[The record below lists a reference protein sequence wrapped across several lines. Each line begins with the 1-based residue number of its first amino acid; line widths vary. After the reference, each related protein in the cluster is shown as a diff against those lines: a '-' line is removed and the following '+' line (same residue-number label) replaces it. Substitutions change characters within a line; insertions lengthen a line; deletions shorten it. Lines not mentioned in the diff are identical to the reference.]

1 MHAADARP
9 ACPVCTRPVLAEPYC
24 ECGWQLRAARRLGP
38 VTDDLRADFDGRLAA
53 ARHGYD
59 ARAAA
64 LITAEPGRFARWIR
78 GGAPDSAQWAAAR
91 RDAVTAVSGAIDEEL
106 ARKELATA
114 LRGLE
119 DGAQA
124 LIIEIGPEGIGITR
138 ASMDATG
145 TPRFDAAQP
154 ARSWPELLPGL
165 SAHPDERMLQLAGG
179 PGGPGRAALR
189 DCVDKAVQAV
199 QALYGDA
206 VLVVCRPA
214 GWALLEEAAERIA
227 LAFPGS
233 WLLRVAAEAAAPGAP
248 VTLGTLTASMPLLRG
263 YGVVVATV
271 DPVTGTVAPATQPL
285 FQPGD
290 VPGAQALVTLRRFPG
305 DPERVTLAVAVDAAW
320 SAEPRVVAVHTV
332 PPPERPLYQVSAV
345 LDASGQVR
353 FTGPRGVTEDSRP
366 WSDVWAGV
374 PRQVDVRPTAVD
386 LVCAIELA
394 GEPGQFSRR
403 RELVRELLEELGR
416 EYPDDA
422 SPRVSV
428 IGCADHRYVPGEE
441 NQGVVRGVPLG
452 PLADALSWLGGQRGE
467 PVAYHDAAPLEELL
481 HGAHRMLARGPVAG
495 RARRLLLVAGRRPHP
510 AANKVGAV
518 PGAVVVHPCPQNYDW
533 RSLSRRLD
541 GAGVR
546 TVVVADAPPAR
557 ATRAGFWAE
566 VATGGLHRLSG
577 TTARAVGEDL
587 GLFVRDGQQTG
598 LPLPA

>member
-1 MHAADARP
+1 
-9 ACPVCTRPVLAEPYC
+9 
-24 ECGWQLRAARRLGP
+24 
-38 VTDDLRADFDGRLAA
+38 VTDELRADFDRRLAA
-53 ARHGYD
+53 ARRGYD

-64 LITAEPGRFARWIR
+64 LITAEPGRLARWIR

-91 RDAVTAVSGAIDEEL
+91 RDAATAAGGAIDEDL

-138 ASMDATG
+138 ASMGAAG
-145 TPRFDAAQP
+145 TPLFDADQP
-154 ARSWPELLPGL
+154 ARLWPELLPGL
-165 SAHPDERMLQLAGG
+165 SGHPDERMLQLAGG
-179 PGGPGRAALR
+179 PGGPGRVALR
-189 DCVDKAVQAV
+189 NRVDEVI
-199 QALYGDA
+199 QALYGDR

-248 VTLGTLTASMPLLRG
+248 VTLGTLTASMPLLHG

-271 DPVTGTVAPATQPL
+271 DPVTGAVAPATQPL

-290 VPGAQALVTLRRFPG
+290 VPGAEALVTLRRFPG
-305 DPERVTLAVAVDAAW
+305 DRERATLAVAVDGAW
-320 SAEPRVVAVHTV
+320 SAEPHVVAVHTV
-332 PPPERPLYQVSAV
+332 PQPELPIYQVSAV

-353 FTGPRGVTEDSRP
+353 FTGPRGVTEHSRP

-394 GEPGQFSRR
+394 GEPAQVSRR
-403 RELVRELLEELGR
+403 RELVRELLEELRR
-416 EYPDDA
+416 EYPEDA

-441 NQGVVRGVPLG
+441 TQGVVRGVPLG
-452 PLADALSWLGGQRGE
+452 SLADAVTGLAGLRGE
-467 PVAYHDAAPLEELL
+467 EVAYRDAAPLEDLL
-481 HGAHRMLARGPVAG
+481 QRAHRMLARAPDAG

-510 AANKVGAV
+510 PALKVGAV

-533 RSLSRRLD
+533 RSLNRRLG

-557 ATRAGFWAE
+557 AARAGFWAE
-566 VATGGLHRLSG
+566 AATGGLHRLSG

-587 GLFVRDGQQTG
+587 GLFVRDGQRTG
-598 LPLPA
+598 LPLRA